1 MRQTPTA
8 FDLERRYVQL
18 QPDGQSRAW
27 EPAELWAAVAAGT
40 LPAMPGGFGALVG
53 VFAYTADWDV
63 WEMHPAG
70 DEIVHLLEGEATL
83 LLELPDGMR
92 EVPLR
97 PGETVIVPRGVWHS
111 ARIHQPGRAL
121 HVTPGEGTE
130 HRPA

>member
-1 MRQTPTA
+1 MHQPP
-8 FDLERRYVQL
+8 FNLEHSYVQL
-18 QPDGQSRAW
+18 QPDGRARTW
-27 EPAELWAAVAAGT
+27 DAQAFWKAVAGDD
-40 LPAMPGGFGALVG
+40 LPATTGGFGTLVG

-70 DEIVHLLEGEATL
+70 DEIVHLLEGAATL
-83 LLELPDGMR
+83 LLEEADGTR
-92 EVPLR
+92 EVPLG
-97 PGETVIVPRGVWHS
+97 PGETAIVPRGVWHS